1 MAVGCQ
7 QQNLPLLSLE
17 RALKENFTLNLTHP
31 ARKEVNIIT
40 PVLQTG
46 RLRNRGIQWFAQ
58 DPFHSLYLI
67 GHFPLILKPI
77 HPLENIWA
85 NEKTCSASTTDTLG
99 NQCSIVH
106 RACSCSN
113 WIELPNSY
121 LFQLGAGAGPVLV
134 QFLSVNSPKV
144 FKYRMAAW
152 VWTVYPLP
160 VGFCRA
166 LL

>member
-1 MAVGCQ
+1 MCTVQRLILCFCGCWMPITKLATPQ
-7 QQNLPLLSLE
+7 FGKSSE
-17 RALKENFTLNLTHP
+17 RELHIKPHPPGQEGGKYHHSCFTD
-31 ARKEVNIIT
+31 R
-40 PVLQTG
+40 QTEEQ
-46 RLRNRGIQWFAQ
+46 RDSVIC
-58 DPFHSLYLI
+58 PFHSLYLI

-152 VWTVYPLP
+152 VWTV
-160 VGFCRA
+160 
-166 LL
+166 